1 MLRLVD
7 RLSSAVVPQAR
18 RRPWRSVPPSA
29 AIVAAACAAAI
40 TSALG
45 GARIVQV
52 DLEGWRERYGA
63 MEPSEREGEVA
74 RSIGLDVSAWERLRR
89 LVGVGDRYAI
99 VASVPEQHE
108 VRNYASYL
116 LLPAIQVAEVA
127 DANVVIYY
135 APDSPLEPGCIRI
148 GRMCLVRLE
157 AS

>member
-1 MLRLVD
+1 MLRVLD

-18 RRPWRSVPPSA
+18 RRAWRSVPPSA
-29 AIVAAACAAAI
+29 AIVATVCAAAI
-40 TSALG
+40 ASALG

-63 MEPSEREGEVA
+63 MEPSTREGEVA
-74 RSIGLDVSAWERLRR
+74 RSIGLNATAWERLRR

-99 VASVPEQHE
+99 VARAPEQHE

-116 LLPAIQVAEVA
+116 LLPAIQVADVA

-135 APDSPLEPGCIRI
+135 APDPPPRPGCIRI